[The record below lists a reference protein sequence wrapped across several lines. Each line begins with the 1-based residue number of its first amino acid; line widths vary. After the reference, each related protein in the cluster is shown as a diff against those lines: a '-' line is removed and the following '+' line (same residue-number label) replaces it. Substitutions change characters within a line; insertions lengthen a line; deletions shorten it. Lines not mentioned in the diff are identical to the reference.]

1 MHLAVPVLFSRRR
14 KILRTQNLHQISQVH
29 FCPHHGVKLLPR
41 RSLLIFIAK
50 CYTTQLMKGRLY
62 VQQNLLDHGATLVQW
77 RPSEIT
83 IMELWVLLLTL
94 KKHSISG
101 LCEFKYGK
109 DEKGENQAKT
119 QSHL

>member
-1 MHLAVPVLFSRRR
+1 MKVWHVVAVVRIPPPIPDRSNPTPLDSALF
-14 KILRTQNLHQISQVH
+14 
-29 FCPHHGVKLLPR
+29 CLP
-41 RSLLIFIAK
+41 LFIYSHY
-50 CYTTQLMKGRLY
+50 CTYFPYITTGRLY

-119 QSHL
+119 Q